1 MRTMPFAADSEAR
14 FGPLWLRSALALVL
28 LYYPVCGIAGLPFGN
43 GGRYANV
50 LAGPLALL
58 FLVAG
63 FRTGWRDLAREGLR
77 FLAPFAPFLAA
88 CLLILLVHPNAEV
101 GDPFSR
107 VLWTVPIVLAARRLG
122 ITRAA
127 VFSAAA
133 VGALF
138 YLGAAVLDVYFHGMP
153 RAGTKANEIIFA
165 QNASLC
171 AGLAFI
177 GAICERQTPALMR
190 AGWLAAGV
198 AGIVAVAMTGS
209 RGPLLATLWLV
220 LLLGVPASRHRNRA
234 AALVALLAVALA
246 IALAWSLG
254 PLGDRFQL
262 ALKEFDAYYGAA
274 HAPLTSIGIRLE
286 LWRIALASLPDHWLL
301 GYGYSTLEELA
312 ARLPALQVLPK
323 ELLQELHHFH
333 ADWAHAV
340 MAGGLVLLAG
350 VFATAGALLYQAR
363 SDPGRCWLVGA
374 MVIFGIT
381 DIAFF
386 RKPTLTLFVAS
397 YGLLLSA
404 RDTRPNDSAPSPVSR

>member
-1 MRTMPFAADSEAR
+1 MRTFAATADEER
-14 FGPLWLRSALALVL
+14 FGPTWLRAVLALAL

-58 FLVAG
+58 FLLAG
-63 FRTGWRDLAREGLR
+63 HRSGWSDLAREGWR
-77 FLAPFAPFLAA
+77 FLAPFAAFLAA
-88 CLLILLVHPNAEV
+88 CLLTLLVHTHPDV

-122 ITRAA
+122 LTRAA

-138 YLGAAVLDVYFHGMP
+138 YLGTAVHDVYFNGSL
-153 RAGTKANEIIFA
+153 RAGTKANEVIFA
-165 QNASLC
+165 QTASLC

-177 GAICERQTPALMR
+177 GAICERQSSPLMR

-220 LLLGVPASRHRNRA
+220 LLLGVPASRNGNRA
-234 AALVALLAVALA
+234 AALIALMAVALA
-246 IALAWSLG
+246 LAVASSLG
-254 PLGDRFQL
+254 PLSDRFQL
-262 ALKEFDAYYGAA
+262 ALKEFETYYGAA
-274 HAPLTSIGIRLE
+274 QPPLTSIGIRLE
-286 LWRIALASLPDHWLL
+286 LWRIALASMPDHWLL
-301 GYGYSTLEELA
+301 GYGYSTLAELA
-312 ARLPALQVLPK
+312 PRLPALQALPK
-323 ELLQELHHFH
+323 DLLQGLHHFH
-333 ADWAHAV
+333 ADWAHAL

-350 VFATAGALLYQAR
+350 VFVTAAALLYQAR
-363 SDPGRCWLVGA
+363 SDAGRCWLVGA
-374 MVIFGIT
+374 MVIFGFS

-397 YGLLLSA
+397 YGLLLAA
-404 RDTRPNDSAPSPVSR
+404 RDTPSNASTPSPVSR